1 MSAAD
6 ALRIGLLGCGAFARR
21 YHVPALHETEEA
33 RTTVIADPEHS
44 LAIVEAAD
52 TLGATLVDSIEELL
66 TAGACDA
73 VIVSTPHTL
82 HYSHVTAVLEAGRH
96 VLVDKP
102 FVMHAGDAEELARR
116 AATKNL
122 VAGVAFNRRLDR
134 GCLRARELIRSGAL
148 GAVRYVE
155 TVQLGYERSGWFL
168 DPKLGGG
175 GPYTGR
181 ASHMTDLVP
190 WLTGGTPQRLR
201 SRLRYGPPERSD
213 HGGFI
218 DIVFDRFECRM
229 TCIEEGWHMWDEI
242 RVFGDNGLIEL
253 RRPLNLPIGWQLV
266 WSSER
271 GGRTEEVEADASPG
285 GCTRDFIEAV
295 RARRRPVCDFA
306 EAITSVRLM
315 EAAFQSARDGE
326 AWIEFAPRRET
337 IAAA

>member
-1 MSAAD
+1 
-6 ALRIGLLGCGAFARR
+6 
-21 YHVPALHETEEA
+21 
-33 RTTVIADPEHS
+33 
-44 LAIVEAAD
+44 
-52 TLGATLVDSIEELL
+52 
-66 TAGACDA
+66 
-73 VIVSTPHTL
+73 
-82 HYSHVTAVLEAGRH
+82 

-102 FVMHAGDAEELARR
+102 FVMHASEAEDLARR
-116 AATKNL
+116 AGAKNL
-122 VAGVAFNRRLDR
+122 VGGVAFNRRLDR

-181 ASHMTDLVP
+181 ASHMTDLIP
-190 WLTGGTPQRLR
+190 WLTGATPQRLR
-201 SRLRYGPPERSD
+201 SRLRFGAPGRSD

-242 RVFGDNGLIEL
+242 RVFGDDGFIEL
-253 RRPLNLPIGWQLV
+253 RRPLNLPIGWHLV
-266 WSSER
+266 WSWER
-271 GGRTEEVEADASPG
+271 GGRREEIEADAAPG

-295 RARRRPVCDFA
+295 RARRRPACDFA
-306 EAITSVRLM
+306 EAVTSVRLM

-326 AWIEFAPRRET
+326 AWIELAPRRDA